1 MSDDTTAP
9 LKVGGL
15 ELLADSFLWQGSV
28 EYPYSAVTNLRRY
41 ARRTSVNLIPVSHS
55 VQIGITIG
63 GSLELQVGNSGLP
76 FTGGKVEKAFQALA
90 NSTFQYRALGYLEQ
104 LDEQGYF
111 EYGGAAFDRDGDVR
125 CSKLTANMKTA
136 GFLWEPFELLIK
148 PAGAGLFGKKLTI
161 STLVDPDVF
170 VYLIHQLYR
179 IRLPH
184 PNGGHYF
191 S

>member
-1 MSDDTTAP
+1 MSDETTAP

-41 ARRTSVNLIPVSHS
+41 ARRTSVNLIPVSDS
-55 VQIGITIG
+55 VKIGITVRG
-63 GSLELQVGNSGLP
+63 ATELQFGNSGIP

-90 NSTFQYRALGYLEQ
+90 KSTFPYRALGYLNQ
-104 LDEQGYF
+104 LDEHGYF
-111 EYGGAAFDRDGDVR
+111 EYGGAVFDRDGGVR
-125 CSKLTANMKTA
+125 CSKLTAIMKSA
-136 GFLWEPFELLIK
+136 AFLWEPFELVIK
-148 PAGAGLFGKKLTI
+148 PAGARLFSKKLTV

-170 VYLIHQLYR
+170 VYLIRYLYH

-184 PNGGHYF
+184 PDGGHYF
-191 S
+191 T